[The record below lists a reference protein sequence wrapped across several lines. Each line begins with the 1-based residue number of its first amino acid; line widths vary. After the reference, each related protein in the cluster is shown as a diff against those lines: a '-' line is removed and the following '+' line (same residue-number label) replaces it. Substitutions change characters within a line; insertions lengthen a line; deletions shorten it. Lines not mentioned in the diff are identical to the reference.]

1 MIVVTNRIP
10 VSEGHEAEF
19 EDRFVRRLHLV
30 DQSPGFVR
38 NEIHRPRP
46 MKFSKAGWVPDPDKQ
61 GYYE

>member
-1 MIVVTNRIP
+1 MRDT
-10 VSEGHEAEF
+10 EAEF